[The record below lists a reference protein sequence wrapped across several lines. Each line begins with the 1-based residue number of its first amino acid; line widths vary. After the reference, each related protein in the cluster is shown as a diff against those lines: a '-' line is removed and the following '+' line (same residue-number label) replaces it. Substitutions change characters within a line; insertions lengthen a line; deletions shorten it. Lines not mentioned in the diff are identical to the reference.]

1 METKK
6 ENWVEQTMNSAEG
19 KKALSV
25 SVALRNRLE
34 TIPTEIVVLNQ
45 TIPMRSVWLA
55 AASIALLLTVN
66 IATIR
71 KVQQTKKQQTTI
83 YSDYFSYLD
92 QI

>member
-6 ENWVEQTMNSAEG
+6 ENWIEQTMNSTEG
-19 KKALSV
+19 KKTLPLSA
-25 SVALRNRLE
+25 ALRHRLE
-34 TIPTEIVVLNQ
+34 SIPTEVVVLNQ
-45 TIPMRSVWLA
+45 TIPMRAVWLA

-71 KVQQTKKQQTTI
+71 KVQETKKQQTSI